1 MGETRLQRESRMR
14 ARDIRRATGEAVR
27 RLREDAGL
35 TRAAVAEAAGLHP
48 SYIGLIERGERAP
61 SIEALTAIGA
71 VLGSDL
77 SVRLFPTTG
86 PRIHDHIQ
94 AAMEEALLRVLHARW
109 IASPEVPVVRPAR
122 GVIDVVLDDRTRPLL
137 VAGELSSQLRRLEQQ
152 VRWHREKELSLPSAD
167 LWRFAAADG
176 APATSRLLVLRSTRD
191 LRELASTFRAT
202 LAAAYPAR
210 AADVAAALTSD
221 APWPGPGI
229 AWMRVD
235 GAEVRLLDGPP
246 RGVALGR

>member
-35 TRAAVAEAAGLHP
+35 TCAAVAEAAGLHP

-61 SIEALTAIGA
+61 GIEALTAIAA

-86 PRIHDHIQ
+86 PRIHDRIQ

-122 GVIDVVLDDRTRPLL
+122 GVRGSGAPIWRCLAASGPGRDGASRPGTVAAERARLDRDSVTVSRGPASRTSAARPRGPARTGADHLTLSAAVPAPARHPEPGRAAASATRP
-137 VAGELSSQLRRLEQQ
+137 ARSPRR
-152 VRWHREKELSLPSAD
+152 P
-167 LWRFAAADG
+167 G
-176 APATSRLLVLRSTRD
+176 
-191 LRELASTFRAT
+191 
-202 LAAAYPAR
+202 PAR
-210 AADVAAALTSD
+210 APPA
-221 APWPGPGI
+221 
-229 AWMRVD
+229 
-235 GAEVRLLDGPP
+235 P
-246 RGVALGR
+246 RGRSPRAAPRLRAPGTERP